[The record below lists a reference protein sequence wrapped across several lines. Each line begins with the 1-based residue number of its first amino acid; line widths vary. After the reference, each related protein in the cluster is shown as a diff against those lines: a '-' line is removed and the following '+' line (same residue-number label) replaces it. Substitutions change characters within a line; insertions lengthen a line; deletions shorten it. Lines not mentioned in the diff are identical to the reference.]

1 MLPSHA
7 CAAGRKS
14 GDLRWPGQRASRLRD
29 VEVRLNPYL
38 RYALSLLN
46 LRISGDGA
54 VVAVVAVAVAV
65 AVVEE
70 IEPASEADFQGRQ

>member
-38 RYALSLLN
+38 RYALSLLT

-65 AVVEE
+65 VEE
-70 IEPASEADFQGRQ
+70 VEPASEADFQGRQ